1 MLLIID
7 ICSSLAIYYQV
18 RDGLGLE
25 DRGLGFVLTDLD
37 LLNSGGLGLEDRG
50 LGLGFVLAD
59 LNLFNSG
66 GRGLEDR
73 GLGFVLADLDLDNY
87 FTLPQL
93 RSKFGERAFSH
104 AGPSAW
110 NSLPDSIAMNQTLQS
125 FGNILKLTFL
135 FSI

>member
-50 LGLGFVLAD
+50 LG
-59 LNLFNSG
+59 
-66 GRGLEDR
+66 
-73 GLGFVLADLDLDNY
+73 FVLADLDLDNY

-110 NSLPDSIAMNQTLQS
+110 NSLPDSIRNEPNSAV
-125 FGNILKLTFL
+125 FRKHLKTHF
-135 FSI
+135 FCSAFNVC